1 MTATT
6 ATHEDQVES
15 LLSHLGESD
24 RFIVC
29 AEFALNITP
38 TRQGRVFNALW
49 VHLEVLSPHRVVRP
63 IHTIVDLVALFGS
76 LGSCTKLALELEI
89 VSLIHDVLPRLQHIV
104 TVITEAHALK
114 VMASLGHK
122 V

>member
-15 LLSHLGESD
+15 LLGHLGESD
-24 RFIVC
+24 RFVVC
-29 AEFALNITP
+29 TEFALNVTP
-38 TRQGRVFNALW
+38 TRQGRVLNALW

-63 IHTIVDLVALFGS
+63 IHTIVNLVSLFGS
-76 LGSCTKLALELEI
+76 LGSSAKFALELEI
-89 VSLIHDVLPRLQHIV
+89 VSLIYDVLPRLQHIV
-104 TVITEAHALK
+104 TVITEAHALE